1 MTIRSQLISSPV
13 LFASTA
19 GAKIAPDSFPDPSQ
33 TGSCGDNGWA
43 RQVPG
48 NGSTGNGRL
57 LAGLSRRWVRLSY
70 VLIDVIFVSANGMLA
85 FFLRFVPVS
94 LWHLVRTTRT
104 GLGADFPLKPYSGFL
119 LLYTIL
125 IVLIGQSQD
134 LYRTPR
140 GRSAVQE
147 SWAVFRTIIFATI
160 VLTAFIFCLNVKIVS
175 REVVGMSV
183 LLNLASL
190 VIWRVFKR
198 QFVTRRVAQGI
209 GARNT
214 LIVGAGE
221 VGQDLAQYLER
232 NKQLGYR
239 VKGFLDVDHHGD
251 PRILGN
257 IEDLPKIAR
266 AQFVDEILITIPSER
281 DVVKSVAA
289 EGRRLRL
296 NVRVVPE
303 LYDGLARSAVIHHM
317 GDFPVMELHW
327 EPIPTLG
334 LFVKRGTDILLSAL
348 ALVVLSPFLLFLAI
362 VIKLDSPGPIFHKSK
377 RVGRKGATFNCY
389 KLRTMVMNA
398 EQLKEQLNHLN
409 ERSNG
414 MLFKIAQDPR
424 ITRLGKFLRKYSLD
438 ELPQLWNVLKGEMSL
453 VGPRPPLPSEYDQ
466 YSLEHLRRLDV
477 KPGVTGLWQVTARS
491 DPSFENYMSLDLKYI
506 ESWGLWTDAKI
517 LWRTIPAVMKGQG
530 L

>member
-1 MTIRSQLISSPV
+1 MTVRSQFFISPA
-13 LFASTA
+13 LFASAA
-19 GAKIAPDSFPDPSQ
+19 GAKSAPEPSPGSIQ
-33 TGSCGDNGWA
+33 TGPSGGNGWA

-48 NGSTGNGRL
+48 NGTTRSGHL
-57 LAGLSRRWVRLSY
+57 LATLNRKWVHLSY
-70 VLIDVIFVSANGMLA
+70 VLIDVFLVSANGLLA
-85 FFLRFVPVS
+85 FSLRFVPMS
-94 LWHLVRTTRT
+94 LWHLVQVT
-104 GLGADFPLKPYSGFL
+104 GLGRGADFPRKSYVGFL

-140 GRSAVQE
+140 GRSAGQE
-147 SWAVFRTIIFATI
+147 SWAVFRTVTFATI
-160 VLTAFIFCLNVKIVS
+160 VLTAFIFCSNVTIVS

-183 LLNLASL
+183 LLNVATL
-190 VIWRVFKR
+190 VIWRIFKR
-198 QFVTRRVAQGI
+198 QFVTRRVAHGI
-209 GARNT
+209 GARNA

-221 VGQDLAQYLER
+221 VGQGLARYLEQ

-239 VKGFLDVDHHGD
+239 VKGFLDGNHNGD
-251 PRILGN
+251 ARMLGK

-266 AQFVDEILITIPSER
+266 AQFVDDIFVTIPSER

-303 LYDGLARSAVIHHM
+303 LYDGLAWNAAIRHI

-334 LFVKRGTDILLSAL
+334 LLVKRVTDLLLAAL
-348 ALVVLSPFLLFLAI
+348 ALVLLSPFLLLMAI
-362 VIKLDSPGPIFHKSK
+362 AIKLDSRGPVLHRSK
-377 RVGRKGATFNCY
+377 RVGRKGATFTCY

-398 EQLKEQLNHLN
+398 EELKEQLNHLN

-414 MLFKIAQDPR
+414 LLFKIAHDPR
-424 ITRLGKFLRKYSLD
+424 VTRLGKFLRKYSLD

-453 VGPRPPLPSEYDQ
+453 VGPRPPLPGEFDQ

-477 KPGVTGLWQVTARS
+477 KPGITGLWQVSARC
-491 DPSFENYMSLDLKYI
+491 DPSFENYMAIDLKYI
-506 ESWGLWTDAKI
+506 ESWGLWSDAKI
-517 LWRTIPAVMKGQG
+517 LWRTLPAVIKGQG
-530 L
+530 Q